1 MSASDPAKNT
11 AKNGQAEALTITEA
25 SKSILN
31 GSLSPATLL
40 ETYLER
46 IEALDKQIHSFIH
59 VDVPGAR
66 RAAKLAADEIAAGA
80 WRGPLHGLPFA
91 VKDNYDAAGLPA
103 TANSKLRI
111 NNVPDTDAELVRR
124 LKRAGAVLIGKLATW
139 EYGTGN
145 GGEHN
150 DLPFPTARN
159 PWDTERFPGGSS
171 TGAGVSVAAG
181 TAMFA
186 LGSDT
191 TGSVRLPAAATGTVG
206 IIPTPGRLSLNG
218 ILPNCYSL
226 DNPGPFTWTVEDSA
240 IVLEQIADRLTCDA
254 PGEFGFRRAIGQ
266 PVAGMRVA
274 VVTDTGPGMSDPDP
288 DLADGLDQAVR
299 DLESLGVAVTEVK
312 LPVTPALCF
321 NVASII
327 GPAESAAIHEMEL
340 REQPDQLGYA
350 LRDKLMLGSMLR
362 AVDYI
367 AAQRQRLTIANALDD
382 LIRGYDALVT
392 FGALHVSPRLGVEPE
407 MTAFTKDTMLT
418 PFNLSAHPA
427 MVQCTGFTASGLPLN
442 WQIVANRGDEA
453 SIYRLAS
460 AYEQATPWRQRRP
473 QL

>member
-1 MSASDPAKNT
+1 M
-11 AKNGQAEALTITEA
+11 
-25 SKSILN
+25 
-31 GSLSPATLL
+31 
-40 ETYLER
+40 YLER
-46 IEALDKQIHSFIH
+46 IDEVDDRIHSFIN
-59 VDVPGAR
+59 VDHAGAR
-66 RAAKLAADEIAAGA
+66 KAAQLATDEIAAGH

-91 VKDNYDAAGLPA
+91 VKDNYDTAGLPT
-103 TANSKLRI
+103 TANSKIRI
-111 NNVPDTDAELVRR
+111 DNVPDSDAELVRR
-124 LKRAGAVLIGKLATW
+124 LKTAGAVLIGKLATW

-145 GGEHN
+145 GGEYY

-181 TAMFA
+181 TALFA

-191 TGSVRLPAAATGTVG
+191 TGSVRIPAAATGTIG
-206 IIPTPGRLSLNG
+206 IIPTPGRLSLDG

-226 DNPGPFTWTVEDSA
+226 DNPGPFTRTVEDSA
-240 IVLEQIADRLTCDA
+240 LVLEQIADRLSGD
-254 PGEFGFRRAIGQ
+254 PRGELGFRRAVGQ
-266 PVAGMRVA
+266 PVTGMRVA
-274 VVTDTGPGMSDPDP
+274 VVTDTGPGMSDPDTE
-288 DLADGLDQAVR
+288 LANGLDEAVR
-299 DLESLGVAVTEVK
+299 KLETLGVEVTEIK
-312 LPVTPALCF
+312 LPVTSALCF
-321 NVASII
+321 NVTSIL

-340 REQPDQLGYA
+340 RERPDELGYA

-367 AAQRQRLTIANALDD
+367 AAQRQRLTIANAIND
-382 LIRGYDALVT
+382 LISGYDALVT
-392 FGALHVSPRLGVEPE
+392 FGTLHLPPRLGVEPE

-427 MVQCTGFTASGLPLN
+427 MVQCNGFTSAGLPLN

-453 SIYRLAS
+453 SIYRLAA
-460 AYEQATPWRQRRP
+460 AYEQATPWHKSRP

>member
-1 MSASDPAKNT
+1 MSGSDPAT
-11 AKNGQAEALTITEA
+11 ASAEILTVTEA
-25 SKSILN
+25 SNAILS
-31 GSLSPATLL
+31 GTLSPIELL
-40 ETYLER
+40 ETYLDR
-46 IEALDKQIHSFIH
+46 IDKIDNKIHSFIH
-59 VDVPGAR
+59 VDHEGAR
-66 RAAKLAADEIAAGA
+66 KAALLAANEIAAGR

-103 TANSKLRI
+103 TANSELRI
-111 NNVPDTDAELVRR
+111 DNVPNSDAELVRR
-124 LKRAGAVLIGKLATW
+124 LKQAGAVLIGKLATW

-145 GGEHN
+145 GGEYY

-181 TAMFA
+181 TTMFA

-191 TGSVRLPAAATGTVG
+191 TGSVRLPAAGTGTVG
-206 IIPTPGRLSLNG
+206 IIPTPGRLSLDG

-240 IVLEQIADRLTCDA
+240 IVLEATADRIAGD
-254 PGEFGFRRAIGQ
+254 PQGELGFRRAIGQ

-274 VVTDTGPGMSDPDP
+274 VVSDTGPGMSDADSE
-288 DLADGLDQAVR
+288 LANALDQAIRV
-299 DLESLGVAVTEVK
+299 LESLGAKTTEVK
-312 LPVTPALCF
+312 LPIAPSLCF
-321 NVASII
+321 HVTSIL

-340 REQPDQLGYA
+340 RERPDDMGYA

-367 AAQRQRLTIANALDD
+367 TAQRQRLAIANAIDGLM
-382 LIRGYDALVT
+382 RGYDALVT
-392 FGALHVSPRLGVEPE
+392 FGTLHVSPRLGVEPE

-427 MVQCTGFTASGLPLN
+427 MVQCTGFSDAGLPLN

-453 SIYRLAS
+453 SIYQLAS
-460 AYEQATPWRQRRP
+460 AYEVATPWRQRRP
-473 QL
+473 EL